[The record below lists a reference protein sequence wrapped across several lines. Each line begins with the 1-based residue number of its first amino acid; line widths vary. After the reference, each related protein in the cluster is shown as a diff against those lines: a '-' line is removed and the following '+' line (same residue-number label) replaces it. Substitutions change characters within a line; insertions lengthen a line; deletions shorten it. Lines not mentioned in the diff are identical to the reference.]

1 MKELLVLAADFV
13 LTAAP
18 FAAILVFAAC
28 RVSGRCSEMERKE
41 DGG

>member
-1 MKELLVLAADFV
+1 MKELLVLVAAFV

-18 FAAILVFAAC
+18 FAAILVLAAC

-41 DGG
+41 EGE